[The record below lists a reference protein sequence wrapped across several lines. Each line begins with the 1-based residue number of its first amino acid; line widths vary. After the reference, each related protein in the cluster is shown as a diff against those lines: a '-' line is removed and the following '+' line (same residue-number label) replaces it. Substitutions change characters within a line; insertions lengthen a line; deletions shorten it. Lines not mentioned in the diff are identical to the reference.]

1 MDAFP
6 TDRTVDNFVLR
17 LRKLFE
23 LNPEEPHAL
32 RHPARARLPVP
43 AEPVDDGE
51 PHDPSPHGR
60 GCPKGG

>member
-23 LNPEEPHAL
+23 EDPDNPRHFVTL
-32 RHPARARLPVP
+32 R
-43 AEPVDDGE
+43 
-51 PHDPSPHGR
+51 GR
-60 GCPKGG
+60 GYSFRKNPASSA